1 MGTSMPAASGGA
13 KLPVRKAMIVLGNEP
28 RHAKRAQK
36 LGHPTN
42 RWRLITGNDPLGGHP
57 LV

>member
-1 MGTSMPAASGGA
+1 MGTSVPAASGGA

-28 RHAKRAQK
+28 RHAEGSEAGTRQPLETYHRKR
-36 LGHPTN
+36 
-42 RWRLITGNDPLGGHP
+42 PLGGHP